1 MTPICWFC
9 NTRSRR
15 SGLRGPK
22 NQERLFR
29 EFLCYHSH
37 LGRSKSSKSGNPS
50 PIRTF
55 ICTLETFFKRYLSS
69 KRAGICPKQTHNIG
83 SLRKV
88 PTAIPIFASRWSKYF
103 EGDEE
108 KKSVH
113 WKWSEKSGKIS
124 LCWFFSRKRKIVA
137 DPCFYGD
144 FFALECFIL
153 PITGLVIGKGSTALV
168 DFISIWIRWQQF
180 ISVWQVTNLF
190 PTPLYQWEEQIR

>member
-1 MTPICWFC
+1 MTFLRFPGFFGFRLTSSSLNYSATAPPTGELTLGTGLNPGSSLILSVAPICWLC
-9 NTRSRR
+9 STRSRR

-83 SLRKV
+83 SRRKV

-113 WKWSEKSGKIS
+113 
-124 LCWFFSRKRKIVA
+124 
-137 DPCFYGD
+137 
-144 FFALECFIL
+144 
-153 PITGLVIGKGSTALV
+153 
-168 DFISIWIRWQQF
+168 
-180 ISVWQVTNLF
+180 
-190 PTPLYQWEEQIR
+190 